1 MIKIEE
7 IPVERIGEF
16 WDIHIQYLLRDGII
30 TDPEDEEYF
39 RGDEYR
45 GIIKAHME
53 RSRDKHHMVYFVED
67 GARIGAAQ
75 YNIYDSEDGKC
86 FVLDFWVFPEFR
98 GNGTGRRCYGVL
110 ERYTQA
116 AGAKYYE
123 LNCEKENSHRFWQS
137 LGFADC
143 GVDEYD
149 MPVMVKR

>member
-7 IPVERIGEF
+7 IPLERIEEF
-16 WDIHIQYLLRDGII
+16 WDLHIQYLTRDGII

-39 RGDEYR
+39 RGGEYR

-53 RSRDKHHMVYFVED
+53 RSVDRHRMVYFVRS
-67 GARIGAAQ
+67 GLRIGAAQ

-98 GNGTGRRCYGVL
+98 GGGTGRCCFEAL
-110 ERYTQA
+110 ERETTAQ
-116 AGAKYYE
+116 GATYFE
-123 LNCEKENSHRFWQS
+123 LNCEKENAHRFWQS
-137 LGFADC
+137 LGFADH

>member
-16 WDIHIQYLLRDGII
+16 WDLHIEYLLRDGII

-39 RGDEYR
+39 RGEEYR
-45 GIIKAHME
+45 SIIRSHME
-53 RSRDKHHMVYFVED
+53 RSVDKHHMVYFIENEI
-67 GARIGAAQ
+67 RIGAAQ
-75 YNIYDSEDGKC
+75 YNIYSSEEGKC

-98 GNGTGRRCYGVL
+98 GKGTGHRCFKAL
-110 ERYTQA
+110 EIYTQA
-116 AGAKYYE
+116 GGAAFYE
-123 LNCEKENSHRFWQS
+123 LNCEKENAHRFWQS
-137 LGFADC
+137 LGFADH